1 MALFQKH
8 DWGNNDLKH
17 CERIFGISLVTG
29 FVCVCVPLVCISF
42 STNFMQTKEESQTDI
57 LDLHMFFSSG
67 LLVRNIFLR
76 RRFLSEGSAA
86 ASSSHLRRDWSK
98 YWILS
103 DFALISHLH
112 EHAHGCYLI
121 YICIYTHI
129 YIYIIYIYI
138 YA

>member
-1 MALFQKH
+1 MFQKH

-29 FVCVCVPLVCISF
+29 FMCVCVRPAG
-42 STNFMQTKEESQTDI
+42 
-57 LDLHMFFSSG
+57 LHFVFDQLHANKRRIANGHLRIAHVFSSG
-67 LLVRNIFLR
+67 LLVRNIFWR

-86 ASSSHLRRDWSK
+86 GSSSHLRRDWSK

-103 DFALISHLH
+103 YFALISHLH
-112 EHAHGCYLI
+112 EHAHGCYMI
-121 YICIYTHI
+121 YICIYIHT
-129 YIYIIYIYI
+129 YIYK